1 MQTAGGIIQK
11 SFTTEPVFIFLTPLL
26 ATVSLRN
33 YETLHQI
40 LKVFRK
46 RITNIN
52 DLQFKTD

>member
-1 MQTAGGIIQK
+1 MK
-11 SFTTEPVFIFLTPLL
+11 RLVFLTPLL

-40 LKVFRK
+40 LRVFRK